1 MVPLPTWPNP
11 NEYDGSPLKSNPYL
25 TAKEGTRKEEAGDC
39 PPIDESK
46 RLRQEGL
53 LTFNQIVC
61 LFSLLYLDIR
71 LSLDYYMPKVHQ
83 KQRSSGRI
91 P

>member
-11 NEYDGSPLKSNPYL
+11 NEYDGSLLKSNPYL

-61 LFSLLYLDIR
+61 LFNL
-71 LSLDYYMPKVHQ
+71 LSLQLSWYCGDRREFYLVTLLPL
-83 KQRSSGRI
+83 G
-91 P
+91 